1 MNRKYVGNNNIKVGF
16 QNKPYNPSLRIVNF
30 QNNFTNNNYAQANP
44 LSTLA
49 DPMNA
54 KGSVLRREILKKSP
68 ENAKSFSKVD
78 NMSASKDPVSR
89 QRQKLLKQQS
99 SKKQVRP
106 SSHRRIIRPKNT
118 QESDV
123 KTASIIVKNEKVD
136 EDFFD
141 DGQDSD
147 VEIDENESLW
157 GSSLD
162 FDDGEGE
169 DYEEDEPPEFKS
181 YDNVPTATNAH
192 KIVDVTELEPEMRK
206 HFDKVSCEYNL
217 EDTNGI
223 HTREH
228 ILDKNPTR
236 YNPRGNSNKGV
247 QKKISVISN
256 HSKSF
261 KNKNSKYV

>member
-1 MNRKYVGNNNIKVGF
+1 MNRKYGGNNNIKVGY

-30 QNNFTNNNYAQANP
+30 QSNFTNNNYVQAKL
-44 LSTLA
+44 LSTYV

-68 ENAKSFSKVD
+68 ENIKSFSKVE

-99 SKKQVRP
+99 TKKQVRP
-106 SSHRRIIRPKNT
+106 SSHRRIIRPKNI
-118 QESDV
+118 QETDE
-123 KTASIIVKNEKVD
+123 KTASIIVKDEKAD

-169 DYEEDEPPEFKS
+169 EDEEDEPPEFKS

-192 KIVDVTELEPEMRK
+192 KIIDVTELEPEMRK
-206 HFDKVSCEYNL
+206 HFDKISCEYNL

-223 HTREH
+223 DAKEH
-228 ILDKNPTR
+228 ILDKIPSR
-236 YNPRGNSNKGV
+236 YDPKGTSSKIV
-247 QKKISVISN
+247 HKKSSGISN
-256 HSKSF
+256 YSKSF
-261 KNKNSKYV
+261 KNKNSKYA